1 VFVKVHKIHRI
12 NNLKICSLAGCQI
25 TQHRRPERKQLAD
38 KTIQNSLLALILAE
52 DALWPA
58 LKLPRVKLQL
68 GPMPSDPEGL
78 ATWCFFPVDALITL
92 SSVNPQQSVPT
103 FVGQHGCVLPP
114 QVQVSAMQTR
124 VMVSGQ
130 AYRMNWNELRAD
142 SKRHAMWLRY
152 TLAATQGL
160 IGQMAQWAFCVQ
172 HHTLEQRLASWLL
185 HCIAQSSNAELNVEI
200 SNLPLAI
207 RQLLVPLQP
216 GMSQPGIFRHA
227 HDWGVEI
234 QEGCLRTT
242 APNLLRAR
250 ACSCHQEM
258 AKPKA

>member
-1 VFVKVHKIHRI
+1 
-12 NNLKICSLAGCQI
+12 
-25 TQHRRPERKQLAD
+25 LAD
-38 KTIQNSLLALILAE
+38 KTIENSLLALILAE

-58 LKLPRVKLQL
+58 LKLPRVQLQL
-68 GPMPSDPEGL
+68 GPMPIDPKGL

-103 FVGQHGCVLPP
+103 FLGQHGCVLPP
-114 QVQVSAMQTR
+114 QVQGSAMQTR

-130 AYRMNWNELRAD
+130 AYRMNWEEVRAD

-172 HHTLEQRLASWLL
+172 HHTAEQRLASWLL

-200 SNLPLAI
+200 SSLPLAI
-207 RQLLVPLQP
+207 RQLLVPLQPGMSQP

>member
-1 VFVKVHKIHRI
+1 VFGKVHKIHRI

-38 KTIQNSLLALILAE
+38 KTIENSLLALILAE

-58 LKLPRVKLQL
+58 LKLPRVQLQL

-114 QVQVSAMQTR
+114 QVQGSAMQSR

-142 SKRHAMWLRY
+142 PRRHAMWLRY

-160 IGQMAQWAFCVQ
+160 IGQMAQWVFCVQ
-172 HHTLEQRLASWLL
+172 HHTSEQRLASWLL
-185 HCIAQSSNAELNVEI
+185 HCIAQSSNAELNVDI
-200 SNLPLAI
+200 SSLPLAI

-216 GMSQPGIFRHA
+216 GIFRHA
-227 HDWGVEI
+227 HDWGFEI
-234 QEGCLRTT
+234 QNGCLRTT
-242 APNLLRAR
+242 APSLLRAQ
-250 ACSCHQEM
+250 ACCCYQKM
-258 AKPKA
+258 AVVNA

>member
-1 VFVKVHKIHRI
+1 M
-12 NNLKICSLAGCQI
+12 
-25 TQHRRPERKQLAD
+25 
-38 KTIQNSLLALILAE
+38 
-52 DALWPA
+52 
-58 LKLPRVKLQL
+58 
-68 GPMPSDPEGL
+68 PMDPEGL

-114 QVQVSAMQTR
+114 QVQGSAMQTR

-130 AYRMNWNELRAD
+130 AYRMNWEEVRAD

-160 IGQMAQWAFCVQ
+160 IGQMAQWSYCVQ
-172 HHTLEQRLASWLL
+172 HHTAEQRLASWLL

-200 SNLPLAI
+200 SSLPLAI
-207 RQLLVPLQP
+207 RQLLVPLQPGMSQP

-234 QEGCLRTT
+234 QDGCLRTT